1 MTYLLPVAKEAT
13 FPPHGFVRLI
23 DTMPRLVPDHQTMDH
38 AIVQAARVSYG
49 YGTKTVSED
58 RALIRTLMRDHH
70 TTPFEMVELKFHVKM
85 PVFVARQWNRHRTA
99 SINELSGRYSEMKDE
114 FWFPD
119 LKDVRGQGK
128 LNKQSGDEPIDGIAA
143 LTFLEHLDCNNEDSY
158 FVYQDSLERGVCR
171 EQARTLLPLSLYT
184 EQYWKIDL
192 HNLLHFLR
200 LRMDH
205 HAQKEIRDYADAMYA
220 MIKPLAPWTCEAFN
234 DYRLESI
241 TLSRLE
247 IEAIRTGQPLA
258 SESKRE
264 QVAFAD
270 KLKKLGI

>member
-1 MTYLLPVAKEAT
+1 MTDLLPVAKEAT

-114 FWFPD
+114 FWLPFVE
-119 LKDVRGQGK
+119 DVRAQGK
-128 LNKQSGDEPIDGIAA
+128 LNKQVGEGHVGDGVGYGFVEGLDQLNKDCYFAYQEA
-143 LTFLEHLDCNNEDSY
+143 LA
-158 FVYQDSLERGVCR
+158 RGVCR
-171 EQARTLLPLSLYT
+171 EQARTMLPLSLYT

-192 HNLLHFLR
+192 HNLFHFLR

-220 MIKPLAPWTCEAFN
+220 MIQPLAPWTCEAFN

-247 IEAIRTGQPLA
+247 IEAIRTGQSLD